1 MAEKTGSDGIA
12 AVVKATLEERFKDDF
27 VFEPIHVA
35 YERDHDGD
43 VCLSITIIFDGDQRR
58 LDPGWTSSLERL
70 LYPKLMELD
79 IDRFD
84 YIDKGFVE
92 KSEWDEAMASQPCQ
106 EILPFESAP

>member
-27 VFEPIHVA
+27 VFEPIYVA

-106 EILPFESAP
+106 ENLSF